1 MVKNNSHINELLAG
15 YFLGNLTAEQTGEI
29 NEWIAASEE
38 NRRYLMSMRDI
49 WFSSLAADTSRY
61 DSEKAYGRFLN
72 RQTAADGKTK
82 TPRVKRLAW
91 QIAAAVATLFL
102 ISYISFKQGS
112 RHFENA
118 LTDIVIETPWGAT
131 TKTFLPDGTLVW
143 LNAGSKITCSQG
155 FGIKERNIKLSGE
168 GYFEVAQNERLPFN
182 VLTDE
187 MSVRALGTKFNVRNY
202 SDDDEAEIDLLEGK
216 VRINNLI
223 NKGEN
228 VNINPDRRLLMDKKS
243 GKMFVSK
250 INANNTIEWI
260 NGYVFFDEELLG
272 DIAKKLER
280 SYNVKII
287 METPELKQLRFY
299 GNFIRKKQSITDILD
314 ALASTGKMKY
324 KIQNNEI
331 VISP

>member
-1 MVKNNSHINELLAG
+1 MIKNNSHINELLAG
-15 YFLGNLTAEQTGEI
+15 YFSGNLTAEQTSEI
-29 NEWIAASEE
+29 NDWTAVSEE
-38 NRRYLMSMRDI
+38 NRRYLMSMRNI
-49 WFSSLAADTSRY
+49 WFSSLVADTSHY

-72 RQTAADGKTK
+72 RKTAVDGKTK
-82 TPRVKRLAW
+82 TPGVKRLAW
-91 QIAAAVATLFL
+91 KIAAAAATLFM

-155 FGIKERNIKLSGE
+155 FGIKERDVRLSGE
-168 GYFEVAQNERLPFN
+168 GYFEVARNERLPFN

-187 MSVRALGTKFNVRNY
+187 LSVRALGTKFNFRNY
-202 SDDDEAEIDLLEGK
+202 SDDDEAEVSLLEGK
-216 VRINNLI
+216 VRINNNI
-223 NKGEN
+223 NKGESM
-228 VNINPDRRLLMDKKS
+228 NINPDRRVFLDKKS
-243 GKMFVSK
+243 GKMLVSK
-250 INANNTIEWI
+250 INADNTAEWT

-287 METPELKQLRFY
+287 LETPDMKQLRFY

-324 KIQNNEI
+324 KMQNSEI